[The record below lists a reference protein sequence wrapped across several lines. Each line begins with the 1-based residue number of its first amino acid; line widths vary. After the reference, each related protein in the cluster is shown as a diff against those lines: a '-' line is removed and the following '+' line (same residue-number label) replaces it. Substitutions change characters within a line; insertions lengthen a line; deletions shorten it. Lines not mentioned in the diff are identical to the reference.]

1 MELCERTG
9 SVTWVSLSARNYRYF
24 QVFGKNV
31 RTKIKKLQV
40 QNPFTHAQFQVT
52 LI

>member
-9 SVTWVSLSARNYRYF
+9 SVTWVSLSVRNYRYF
-24 QVFGKNV
+24 QVFDKNV

-40 QNPFTHAQFQVT
+40 QNPSTHAQFQVT